1 MEPKP
6 NWLVRHINL
15 ITTAVAL
22 YPWLLMILLLWDNQ
36 RHHQHGYAALGAAIA
51 ILFLLALTSGMNLL
65 ISSLVIFLCPLFHP
79 TAGRRR
85 SSPLF
90 HHELDLG
97 ALAYPSVL
105 QLLIFPPA
113 RATAAA
119 FSIARTRRLRGLR
132 ARRKS
137 PPGRC
142 AVRCA
147 SQWPGR
153 APARRHR
160 ATTAVSRG

>member
-65 ISSLVIFLCPLFHP
+65 ISSLVIFVPAVPPHRPAARQSAFAMNSISALWLIPLF
-79 TAGRRR
+79 
-85 SSPLF
+85 
-90 HHELDLG
+90 
-97 ALAYPSVL
+97 
-105 QLLIFPPA
+105 
-113 RATAAA
+113 
-119 FSIARTRRLRGLR
+119 FSY
-132 ARRKS
+132 
-137 PPGRC
+137 
-142 AVRCA
+142 
-147 SQWPGR
+147 
-153 APARRHR
+153 
-160 ATTAVSRG
+160 

>member
-1 MEPKP
+1 METKP

-90 HHELDLG
+90 AMNSIS
-97 ALAYPSVL
+97 ALW
-105 QLLIFPPA
+105 LIPLF
-113 RATAAA
+113 
-119 FSIARTRRLRGLR
+119 FSY
-132 ARRKS
+132 
-137 PPGRC
+137 
-142 AVRCA
+142 
-147 SQWPGR
+147 
-153 APARRHR
+153 
-160 ATTAVSRG
+160 

>member
-1 MEPKP
+1 METKP

-65 ISSLVIFLCPLFHP
+65 HLLAGDFLCPLFHP

-90 HHELDLG
+90 RDELDLG

-105 QLLIFPPA
+105 
-113 RATAAA
+113 
-119 FSIARTRRLRGLR
+119 
-132 ARRKS
+132 
-137 PPGRC
+137 
-142 AVRCA
+142 
-147 SQWPGR
+147 
-153 APARRHR
+153 
-160 ATTAVSRG
+160 

>member
-65 ISSLVIFLCPLFHP
+65 ISSLVIFCARCSTPPL
-79 TAGRRR
+79 AGGAAVRFFR
-85 SSPLF
+85 
-90 HHELDLG
+90 HELDLG